1 MSNLGQKA
9 KRRHKI
15 LREVCQMDDTKSLE
29 FWVVGGDGR
38 YPWAVQALQDSG
50 LNIKTWGVPGLEDQ
64 ADGPQEA
71 LAQADIALLPIK
83 PFRGEW
89 MQLGDRELEWAL
101 LPRQMK
107 SRATLIAGDFPDE
120 AENWLKSQGIW
131 CGSIL
136 ENEKYLMENAAVTA
150 EGALYLALE
159 LLNRTLWGAEILVIG
174 WGRIGRF
181 LAGKLTALGAKV
193 TVTARRESQW
203 AELESLGFRPEETG
217 RYHQGLEQYDLIVN
231 TVPAAV
237 LTMEQIRQ
245 TKPECQLIELASL
258 PGGLPLETEQVRR
271 IRVARGVPGKMFPQT
286 AGQQLAEAVWSVLS
300 REGRDME

>member
-1 MSNLGQKA
+1 
-9 KRRHKI
+9 
-15 LREVCQMDDTKSLE
+15 MDDTKSLE
-29 FWVVGGDGR
+29 FWVLGGDGR
-38 YPWAVQALQDSG
+38 YPWAVRALRDSG
-50 LNIKTWGVPGLEDQ
+50 LQVKTWGVPEMDDQ
-64 ADGPQEA
+64 AKEPQEA
-71 LAQADIALLPIK
+71 LARADIALLPIK

-89 MQLGDRELEWAL
+89 MQLGNRELEWAL

-107 SRATLIAGDFPDE
+107 PHATLIAGDFPDE

-159 LLNRTLWGAEILVIG
+159 LLPRTLWRAEILVIG

-181 LAGKLTALGAKV
+181 LAGKLAALGAKV

-217 RYHQGLEQYDLIVN
+217 RYHQGLAQYDLIIN

-237 LTMEQIRQ
+237 LTAEQLAK

-258 PGGLPLETEQVRR
+258 PGGLPPEAEQIRR
-271 IRVARGVPGKMFPQT
+271 VRVARGLPGKMFPQT
-286 AGQQLAEAVWSVLS
+286 AGQQLAEAVWAVLA